1 MLSSLSTEDL
11 IPADHPIRRI
21 RAVVDEVLAGMDG
34 EFDAM
39 YAASGRR
46 SVPPETLLKATVL
59 MAMYSIRSER
69 AFCERLNY
77 DMLFKWFLDLAID
90 DRAFDATTFT
100 TWYADSDED
109 GFGDAT
115 DTVASCA
122 TPGTLP
128 QAELSAARA
137 SLAQAESAGALQLA
151 PVELLLAR
159 DKFAQAE
166 AGAREE
172 RFVDSRRLAE
182 QAAADAEVAE
192 RKSRAVKS
200 TRAVE
205 ELARANAEAE
215 ANSAPIIRYVDLV
228 LYQAIKEKASDIHFE
243 PFEKDFKIRYR
254 VDGALYEMAPPPVH
268 LALPILSRVKVM
280 ANMNIAE
287 KRIPQDGRIVKQVGE
302 KQVDMRVST
311 LPTHH
316 GESVVLRVLD
326 RSSVNLSLENLGL
339 PEDIYE
345 YIGETIEKP
354 NGIFIVT
361 GPTGPGKTT
370 TLYAGLRR
378 INTIDAK
385 LLTAEDPV
393 EYDIDGIIQIPI
405 NENIGLDFPR
415 VLRAFLRQ
423 DPDRIMIGE
432 MRDKDTAT
440 IGIQA
445 ALTGHLVL
453 STLHTNDAPGA
464 VTRLIDMGCEPFL
477 VAASLE
483 GILAQRLVRTICKDC
498 KTPYEPSE
506 TILAQLGVS
515 PHELG
520 DKQFFTGAGCEVCG
534 QSGYRGRAGLYEL
547 LNITEP
553 IRELITNRAPS
564 VVLKQKAIELGMNTL
579 REDGLRNIYLGK
591 TTIEEVL
598 KYT

>member
-1 MLSSLSTEDL
+1 
-11 IPADHPIRRI
+11 
-21 RAVVDEVLAGMDG
+21 MDN
-34 EFDAM
+34 
-39 YAASGRR
+39 RQ
-46 SVPPETLLKATVL
+46 L
-59 MAMYSIRSER
+59 
-69 AFCERLNY
+69 
-77 DMLFKWFLDLAID
+77 LDLFQARSLID
-90 DRAFDATTFT
+90 
-100 TWYADSDED
+100 
-109 GFGDAT
+109 
-115 DTVASCA
+115 
-122 TPGTLP
+122 
-128 QAELSAARA
+128 A
-137 SLAQAESAGALQLA
+137 SLAEEILAEIDNSGKSV
-151 PVELLLAR
+151 PELLADFQVIQSKDDVWPILASELGATLVDLR
-159 DKFAQAE
+159 NWTPPDALLDLVPAGTARLHGAFPVNFDDQGLHLALVDPLNPQTVEDLRFALGREIIIVVAPDYLVE
-166 AGAREE
+166 AKINECYGGEGKAMGDILAQL
-172 RFVDSRRLAE
+172 DSNSE
-182 QAAADAEVAE
+182 NFDE
-192 RKSRAVKS
+192 
-200 TRAVE
+200 
-205 ELARANAEAE
+205 ANAEAE

-268 LALPILSRVKVM
+268 LTLPILSRVKVM
-280 ANMNIAE
+280 ANLNIAE
-287 KRIPQDGRIVKQVGE
+287 RRIPQDGRIVKQIGE

-316 GESVVLRVLD
+316 GESIVLRVLD

-339 PEDIYE
+339 PPNIYN
-345 YIGETIEKP
+345 YISETIEKP

-361 GPTGPGKTT
+361 GPTGAGKTT

-385 LLTAEDPV
+385 LLTAEDP
-393 EYDIDGIIQIPI
+393 
-405 NENIGLDFPR
+405 N
-415 VLRAFLRQ
+415 
-423 DPDRIMIGE
+423 RIMIGE
-432 MRDKDTAT
+432 MRDKETAT
-440 IGIQA
+440 IAIQA

-483 GILAQRLVRTICKDC
+483 GVLGQRLVRTICVEC
-498 KTPYEPSE
+498 KSPYEPNEALLS
-506 TILAQLGVS
+506 QLGIS

-520 DKQFFTGAGCEVCG
+520 DKQFYTGAGCEICG

-553 IRELITNRAPS
+553 IRELITGRAPS
-564 VVLKQKAIELGMNTL
+564 VVIKQKAIELGMNTL